1 MGRVENSS
9 GMATGLAGRYATA
22 LFDLARDG
30 KAIDK
35 VSASLAKL
43 KTALAES
50 DDFNALASSPL
61 IGRDAATAASLA
73 AADAMKLDATTRNFL
88 GVLAKNR
95 RLGALAQIIR
105 AFEALAA
112 QHRGEIT
119 AEVTSAHPLT
129 DDQTTAL
136 KAKLKAG
143 LGRDVAIDLSVDPAI
158 LGGLVVKVG
167 SRQIDSSIRTKLN
180 SLAYAMKG

>member
-1 MGRVENSS
+1 MDNLS

-22 LFDLARDG
+22 LFGLAREG
-30 KAIDK
+30 KQIDT
-35 VSASLAKL
+35 VSASLAKVRA
-43 KTALAES
+43 ALAES
-50 DDFNALASSPL
+50 EDFRALTASPL
-61 IGRDAATAASLA
+61 IGRGAATSAVLGAAE
-73 AADAMKLDATTRNFL
+73 AMGLDSVTRNFL
-88 GVLAKNR
+88 GALATNR
-95 RLGALAQIIR
+95 RLGALADIIR
-105 AFEALAA
+105 AYEALAA

-129 DDQTTAL
+129 DDQAAAL
-136 KAKLKAG
+136 KSKLKAG
-143 LGRDVAIDLSVDPAI
+143 LGRDVAVDLQIDPAI